1 MIKTK
6 HRQVNTVIPAPGT
19 FELIERLARIES
31 RSMHGQLPIVWKR
44 ALDFNI
50 YDIADNKFIDFTSS
64 IFVANTGHSNP
75 NISSAISSCLKDEFY
90 ILLGGI
96 CCPVSV
102 TWIFAP
108 FGNSRF
114 EVGRTTLKLLHLPD
128 SIWNSLDSNAIYISN
143 YCTARIFCPVCKLQ
157 GTGNIEIKLFRFS
170 SNFEVLSCLQ
180 GLKYR
185 GGK

>member
-1 MIKTK
+1 MIKTE

-75 NISSAISSCLKDEFY
+75 NISSAISSCLKDELYSCYTYANEIRSEYLEKLIEFSAPY
-90 ILLGGI
+90 FDK
-96 CCPVSV
+96 VSV
-102 TWIFAP
+102 
-108 FGNSRF
+108 
-114 EVGRTTLKLLHLPD
+114 H
-128 SIWNSLDSNAIYISN
+128 WNRSN
-143 YCTARIFCPVCKLQ
+143 
-157 GTGNIEIKLFRFS
+157 
-170 SNFEVLSCLQ
+170 
-180 GLKYR
+180 
-185 GGK
+185 